1 MVFENPE
8 SDKQQ
13 KQKLAFNRK
22 KTGGGPGSSRNPPD
36 DGQMGETSFW
46 TNVIAQFKKKKG
58 GEEGKDRKKR
68 ERTYVINIH
77 DYTEQSQL
85 VGQEGQRPK
94 LESQERRGEEEGREE
109 GRGGERKPCSG
120 LAWSLVP
127 AAAEPPL
134 MQSCF
139 AFRQL
144 QVLFLLKSG
153 VFRGHVGHVISE
165 NLCED
170 LSGHHAFSILTD
182 CFACLE

>member
-22 KTGGGPGSSRNPPD
+22 KTGGGPGSYRNPPD

-94 LESQERRGEEEGREE
+94 LESQERRGEEEGREGGE
-109 GRGGERKPCSG
+109 GRGKEAVQWPCLVSG
-120 LAWSLVP
+120 SCGSRASTDAELLCISSAAGFVFIEIWGFPRPCWSCD
-127 AAAEPPL
+127 
-134 MQSCF
+134 Q
-139 AFRQL
+139 
-144 QVLFLLKSG
+144 
-153 VFRGHVGHVISE
+153 
-165 NLCED
+165 
-170 LSGHHAFSILTD
+170 
-182 CFACLE
+182 